1 MIISCVNLYWH
12 GVCIAYMMN
21 IEISGSWRSSITF
34 LLMHRFS
41 SHVFIY
47 LKSWLPGNEKKLA
60 FCKKL
65 GADVCINYK
74 TQDFVKRVK
83 EEMGGQGIFSTIKT
97 LLFPIFYKGAAH
109 VFNEIGLLLIIYF
122 KKNIKIDMLVLFFVK
137 WLFGEKKQLTN
148 VKWQA
153 LMLFWIRWEHP
164 AWCETLRG

>member
-1 MIISCVNLYWH
+1 
-12 GVCIAYMMN
+12 
-21 IEISGSWRSSITF
+21 
-34 LLMHRFS
+34 
-41 SHVFIY
+41 
-47 LKSWLPGNEKKLA
+47 LPGNEKKLA

-137 WLFGEKKQLTN
+137 
-148 VKWQA
+148 
-153 LMLFWIRWEHP
+153 
-164 AWCETLRG
+164 